1 MRTLVKILL
10 DESVPIQLASL
21 FSASCEVSLAT
32 SGGWNGL
39 KNGELIARAREE
51 GIDALITVDQGMAYQ
66 QDVAQLAFPV
76 FVIDAPRNR
85 VDYLQPFIPE
95 ILRILESGAEPGV
108 HSIVQP

>member
-1 MRTLVKILL
+1 MKILL

-21 FSASCEVSLAT
+21 FPTSYKVSLAT

-39 KNGELIARAREE
+39 KNGELLSRAQEE
-51 GIDALITVDQGMAYQ
+51 EFDALITVDQGLAYQ

-76 FVIDAPRNR
+76 LVIDAPRNR

-95 ILRILESGAEPGV
+95 ILRILESGAEPGFHKV
-108 HSIVQP
+108 V